1 MRQSWPV
8 YGWIGLVLVVVF
20 WGLNWGLDGYRSH
33 ICFFPLWLGYCLTV
47 DAATGMRKG
56 TSLLSRSPT
65 GFISLFVVSAPA
77 WWLFETINLRTG
89 NWEYLGSD
97 HFGALGYFLFSTL
110 DFSTVIPAVFGTA
123 ELAGTFGWI
132 QRCRRGFAVASSPK
146 TLKVFLVSGI
156 IIFALTMAWPGYF
169 YPFVWLS
176 LYFCIEPVNIRL
188 RTGSLI
194 NSVSRG
200 DWRPVLALWTGVM
213 ICGFFWEMWNYYS
226 YPKWIY
232 HIPFVGYFRIF
243 EMPLAG
249 YLGYLPFSMELF
261 ALYYFIARLTGVKPH
276 LELIPDSDET

>member
-1 MRQSWPV
+1 M
-8 YGWIGLVLVVVF
+8 
-20 WGLNWGLDGYRSH
+20 
-33 ICFFPLWLGYCLTV
+33 
-47 DAATGMRKG
+47 
-56 TSLLSRSPT
+56 
-65 GFISLFVVSAPA
+65 
-77 WWLFETINLRTG
+77 
-89 NWEYLGSD
+89 
-97 HFGALGYFLFSTL
+97 
-110 DFSTVIPAVFGTA
+110 
-123 ELAGTFGWI
+123 
-132 QRCRRGFAVASSPK
+132 ASSPK